1 LGARIPFGMNDMV
14 GGCVGLLSHL
24 YLHILN
30 KTDVLGDVE
39 GFKKLVN
46 AGRCG
51 RPLVTISNHQSIYDD
66 PSVLAECV
74 APSACHSA
82 ESGMR

>member
-1 LGARIPFGMNDMV
+1 
-14 GGCVGLLSHL
+14 
-24 YLHILN
+24 
-30 KTDVLGDVE
+30 VE